1 MTDFLV
7 ILAFFAMVLSP
18 CFVAMA
24 TGIPAGAELGVRDP
38 SEPGPSDS
46 DQLYIPG

>member
-1 MTDFLV
+1 
-7 ILAFFAMVLSP
+7 MVLAP

-38 SEPGPSDS
+38 SESGFPDS
-46 DQLYIPG
+46 DHPYIPG